1 MTWENLVLFSGHL
14 VVNQPTYALCPPNNV
29 SCTECIVRPQQLL
42 PLQEKKTIKTALTVT
57 LYNA

>member
-1 MTWENLVLFSGHL
+1 MTWENLILFSGHL

-42 PLQEKKTIKTALTVT
+42 PLQEKKQ
-57 LYNA
+57 